1 MVDNLKKTSFSLI
14 SWSKMSYNE
23 IINLDFKE
31 LSKLIELAQNSVNE
45 LAK

>member
-1 MVDNLKKTSFSLI
+1 MVDNLSKIAFSLV
-14 SWSKMSYNE
+14 SWSKMSYDE
-23 IINLDFKE
+23 IIKLDFKE